1 MPMRLRLR
9 LRQSFGVLALSTA
22 FTRHRQRKLEHSI
35 LEVNAELR
43 TVNAVCSFARSSP
56 CIPTGCSPT
65 ILPKNMLLTCRFSAS
80 LLARIG
86 SAVRREAFRASG
98 GDRRLI
104 RMDHTD
110 SPGRLLGD
118 LMLRGAR
125 ITGGDLRDLEIR
137 DSQVDGLRILDSIGT
152 TVSVSGALQKIVVH
166 DVDVTAHVQGVLDAR
181 NPGRREA
188 REAETPEDF
197 RGAWQIVQ
205 ARWDELLS
213 ALREAPSARAHASV
227 NGEWSLVQTLRH
239 LRFAADTWIGTA
251 VLAEPSPHHPW
262 GLPAGGTPR
271 EIVDELGL
279 EPAAE
284 PTLAQVLEVRAARRA
299 DVEHLLTHLTE
310 DELDRV
316 CTGTPGPG
324 YPECEYRVRRCL
336 RVVLTEEVE
345 HLRYAVRDL
354 AMLARDEA

>member
-1 MPMRLRLR
+1 M
-9 LRQSFGVLALSTA
+9 
-22 FTRHRQRKLEHSI
+22 EHS
-35 LEVNAELR
+35 
-43 TVNAVCSFARSSP
+43 
-56 CIPTGCSPT
+56 
-65 ILPKNMLLTCRFSAS
+65 
-80 LLARIG
+80 
-86 SAVRREAFRASG
+86 
-98 GDRRLI
+98 
-104 RMDHTD
+104 D
-110 SPGRLLGD
+110 SPGRLLED
-118 LMLRGAR
+118 LVLRGAR

-152 TVSVSGALQKIVVH
+152 SVSLSGALQQVVVH
-166 DVDVTAHVQGVLDAR
+166 DVDVTAHVQEVLDAR

-188 REAETPEDF
+188 REAESPEDF
-197 RGAWQIVQ
+197 RAAWKIVQ

-213 ALREAPSARAHASV
+213 ALREGPSDRAHASV
-227 NGEWSLVQTLRH
+227 GGEWSLVQTLRH
-239 LRFAADTWIGTA
+239 LRFAADAWIGTA

-262 GLPAGGTPR
+262 GLPAGGTPQ

-279 EPAAE
+279 ALAAE

-324 YPECEYRVRRCL
+324 YPEREYQVRRCL
-336 RVVLTEEVE
+336 RVVLTEEIE

-354 AMLARDEA
+354 AILARDEF